1 MTTLITT
8 GMLSPEMGLT
18 NCAYVHP
25 TDLAR
30 LAKDADIDPTAVAKK
45 GMLVALGEIV
55 LLVKPAD
62 QALPGK
68 VCVSMMQST
77 AGQLMKD
84 KPYVL
89 KPFVPPEDRFT
100 LGRITLDLQLMGTST
115 AVTTVDASD
124 FSKAV
129 LETFPGHVF
138 KSGQTFA
145 IAYQHEGQGAKINV
159 KLTVAGFEF
168 ADLAAVAG
176 GAGKGG
182 GAAPGAGGMG
192 FGQLSKKLTTVELIK
207 NAKSTN
213 LKIQGSS
220 SGKANQ
226 LFAKGFNFEEMGIGG
241 LDAQFKEIFR
251 RAFASRL
258 VPPDVLKKLGQNHV
272 RGMLL
277 FGPPGCGKT
286 LIARKIGKALHAKP
300 PKIVNGPEILNKYV
314 GASEENIRLLFK
326 EAEEE
331 QAEKGDD
338 SELHIII
345 FDEFDAIAKQRGTTG
360 GSTGVNDSVVN
371 QLLSKIDG
379 VDSLNNVLIIAMT
392 NRKDMIDE
400 AVLRPGRL
408 EIHVEIGLPDEAGRT
423 QILNIHT
430 AEIRKNGF
438 LSDDVSISSL
448 AERTKNY
455 TGAEM
460 EGLVK
465 AACSY
470 VFARGVDLNDLTKT
484 PDFTGMQ
491 VTMEDFDRAL
501 SECQPA
507 FGVKE
512 DELTSTFQNGIVSHG
527 AEFERVQTA
536 MTKMVSQVM
545 NSARTP
551 LVSILLTGGPGVGKS
566 ALAAKIAMDSGFPF
580 VKRISGESLVS
591 LHEEGRANVVQKAF
605 RDAYKSP
612 AALVIL
618 DDIERIMEYVAV
630 GPRFS
635 NQVLQSLLVLVKAL
649 PPPGHKLMV
658 IATTAIPDMLE
669 AMQVTSAFD
678 VALPVPALETQEQ
691 FRAVLGHSDLLTMSR
706 ADVDSISKHLAGK
719 PMGVKKLLQ
728 IVEMCRQDDAG
739 NPIPKEEPITEN
751 KMLEVLLN
759 WGL

>member
-129 LETFPGHVF
+129 LETFHGHVF

-258 VPPDVLKKLGQNHV
+258 VPPEILKKMGQHHI

-314 GASEENIRLLFK
+314 GASEENIRALFK
-326 EAEEE
+326 DAEDE

-345 FDEFDAIAKQRGTTG
+345 FDEFDAISKVRGTTG
-360 GSTGVNDSVVN
+360 GGTGVNDSIVN

-379 VDSLNNVLIIAMT
+379 VESLNS
-392 NRKDMIDE
+392 E
-400 AVLRPGRL
+400 RP
-408 EIHVEIGLPDEAGRT
+408 
-423 QILNIHT
+423 
-430 AEIRKNGF
+430 
-438 LSDDVSISSL
+438 
-448 AERTKNY
+448 
-455 TGAEM
+455 
-460 EGLVK
+460 
-465 AACSY
+465 
-470 VFARGVDLNDLTKT
+470 ARGLERA
-484 PDFTGMQ
+484 P
-491 VTMEDFDRAL
+491 RAL
-501 SECQPA
+501 A
-507 FGVKE
+507 RARA
-512 DELTSTFQNGIVSHG
+512 L
-527 AEFERVQTA
+527 
-536 MTKMVSQVM
+536 
-545 NSARTP
+545 ARTP
-551 LVSILLTGGPGVGKS
+551 AIAAAEP
-566 ALAAKIAMDSGFPF
+566 ALASLPLSLERRRAHHRDDEPQGHDRRGRAAPGPSRAARRDRPSRRGRPQADSGHPHA
-580 VKRISGESLVS
+580 RDPAERLPGPACRPEQHRGAHQE
-591 LHEEGRANVVQKAF
+591 LHGR
-605 RDAYKSP
+605 RD
-612 AALVIL
+612 
-618 DDIERIMEYVAV
+618 R
-630 GPRFS
+630 GPR
-635 NQVLQSLLVLVKAL
+635 QGRVLVPLFAADG
-649 PPPGHKLMV
+649 PRGPHQG
-658 IATTAIPDMLE
+658 
-669 AMQVTSAFD
+669 
-678 VALPVPALETQEQ
+678 
-691 FRAVLGHSDLLTMSR
+691 RLL
-706 ADVDSISKHLAGK
+706 
-719 PMGVKKLLQ
+719 
-728 IVEMCRQDDAG
+728 
-739 NPIPKEEPITEN
+739 
-751 KMLEVLLN
+751 
-759 WGL
+759 